1 MNFIVGQ
8 LLMHC
13 NSTLAFWLFVE
24 LIEECELRD
33 IFQKGLPGLNKHT
46 YIIRLLVKK
55 HLPDLH
61 VHFEFH
67 NVRPEMYA
75 SDWIFSVFTSVLP
88 ETDSVVTAAFFSLFF
103 KYKWEFF
110 YKLILT
116 ILSHIQDKILE
127 TDDMF
132 SIL

>member
-33 IFQKGLPGLNKHT
+33 IFQPNLPGLNKHT
-46 YIIRLLVKK
+46 YIIRLLVMK
-55 HLPDLH
+55 HLPKLH
-61 VHFEFH
+61 DHFESFS
-67 NVRPEMYA
+67 VRPEMYA

-88 ETDSVVTAAFFSLFF
+88 ENETAITSAFFSSFF

-116 ILSHIQDKILE
+116 ILQHIQDKLLDE
-127 TDDMF
+127 
-132 SIL
+132 